1 MSTESPY
8 QEITSLRLRVAE
20 LEKAL
25 FSSHSSV
32 QQQDAL
38 FKVGELQHKL
48 SFLVQSNPLGIIS
61 WNTAFEVTDWNPS
74 AEAIFGYSQDEV
86 IGRHFAG
93 LIPEMAKEAVDK
105 VVAALLQQ
113 KGGIRS
119 TNENVTKDG
128 RIIICEWY
136 NTPLTDLDG
145 KVIGVL
151 SMVEDITVRR
161 EMELALCRSE
171 ARYKKLVANVPG
183 IIYQFQL
190 ESDGTST
197 LPYISDGCREIFG
210 LEPAEAQ
217 QNPEFFIEALHP
229 DDRQSFLDTID
240 FSGQTLQTW
249 NWEGRIFSRSGKMK
263 WIQGISRPE
272 LQPGGAILWDGL
284 LIEVSDR
291 KQVELALEK
300 VNTEL
305 ENRVEERTAQLQ
317 QEIKERQLVQV
328 ALQKAVQQSKQQ
340 SYLLSMVIDNTLDWV
355 FIKDKNYR
363 FILANRTYANAIGKT
378 IEEII
383 GKDDLELGFTEELVF
398 GNPNKN
404 IRGFRADDQAVLSGQ
419 TIRNSYDP
427 AIIAD
432 GTLHIF
438 DSQKVPL
445 RNNTGEVFALLGVS
459 RDISDRQQAENELRQ
474 SEAQLRQQTIELEQT
489 LQELQRTQAQLIQSE
504 KMSSLG
510 QLVAGVAHEINNP
523 VNFIYANL
531 LHAQEYNQELLF
543 LLNLYQTHYPNPV
556 PEIQYQ
562 AKIIDLEFLLRDL
575 PKLYSSMKVG
585 AERIRKIVTSLRT
598 FSRLDEADL
607 KPADIHEGIDSTL
620 MILEHRLRAKPNFPE
635 ITVIKEYGRL
645 PLVECYAGQLNQV
658 FLNILANAIDA
669 LEESV
674 VKSKTTNNNPEIRI
688 CTEMPDAQQ
697 IVIRIADNG
706 LGVSEQVRPRL
717 FDPFYTTK
725 AVGKGTGMGLF
736 ICYQIITE
744 RHGGSLSCIS
754 FPKKG
759 AEFVIEIPLRQ
770 SPK

>member
-1 MSTESPY
+1 
-8 QEITSLRLRVAE
+8 
-20 LEKAL
+20 
-25 FSSHSSV
+25 
-32 QQQDAL
+32 
-38 FKVGELQHKL
+38 
-48 SFLVQSNPLGIIS
+48 
-61 WNTAFEVTDWNPS
+61 
-74 AEAIFGYSQDEV
+74 
-86 IGRHFAG
+86 
-93 LIPEMAKEAVDK
+93 MAKEAVDK

-151 SMVEDITVRR
+151 SMVEDITIRR

-197 LPYISDGCREIFG
+197 LPYISDGCREILG

-229 DDRQSFLDTID
+229 DDRQSFLDAID
-240 FSGQTLQTW
+240 FSAQTLQTW
-249 NWEGRIFSRSGKMK
+249 KWEGRIFSRSGEMK

-363 FILANRTYANAIGKT
+363 FILANRTYANAMGKT

-531 LHAQEYNQELLF
+531 IHAQEYNQELLF

-562 AKIIDLEFLLRDL
+562 AKIIDLEFLLQDL

-607 KPADIHEGIDSTL
+607 KPADIHESINSTL
-620 MILEHRLRAKPNFPE
+620 MILEHRLKAKPNFPE

-658 FLNILANAIDA
+658 FLNILGNAIDA

-759 AEFVIEIPLRQ
+759 AEFVIKIPLRQ